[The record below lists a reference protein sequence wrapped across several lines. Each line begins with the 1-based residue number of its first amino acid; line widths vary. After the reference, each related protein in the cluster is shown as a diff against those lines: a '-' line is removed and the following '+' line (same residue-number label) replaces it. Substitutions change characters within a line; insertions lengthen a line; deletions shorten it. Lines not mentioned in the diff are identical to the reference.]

1 MVDRAVQCAYRPQL
15 AQCGLEQRGVHRKW
29 QARLTVPAARGDDT
43 TRAQRVVEVGRVHL
57 RALVRRARAQPR
69 QSNGLTSPHMRQR
82 AVARPVLQ
90 ANSVKAIVQRSHICC
105 GCGEA

>member
-57 RALVRRARAQPR
+57 RALVRRTCPKPR
-69 QSNGLTSPHMRQR
+69 CSTGCATPRLHER
-82 AVARPVLQ
+82 AVAGAVLQ
-90 ANSVKAIVQRSHICC
+90 AHGVKAVVQRANVRGAS
-105 GCGEA
+105 A